1 MLAQVRLV
9 RSFVSPAARPGRLPR
24 AYGATTRPR
33 LVERIAEAGSV
44 TGRGCSPSPQD
55 RPDAL
60 HVLVLTV
67 AGWVN
72 RPPEDQLAYL
82 REEQRSLRASW
93 PGGSVGP
100 GACPWLAAS
109 ARPVA
114 ACAATA
120 GRPVVW
126 PGRES
131 RRTDGR
137 CPATRGP
144 SARGGEPVPGGRTRA
159 LRGGASHEAE
169 GRRGARDGRAG
180 RATCSSSGS
189 SPASAASCIVSFRIL
204 PIG

>member
-1 MLAQVRLV
+1 MA
-9 RSFVSPAARPGRLPR
+9 
-24 AYGATTRPR
+24 
-33 LVERIAEAGSV
+33 
-44 TGRGCSPSPQD
+44 GRGCSPSPQD

-109 ARPVA
+109 ARLVA
-114 ACAATA
+114 ACATIA
-120 GRPVVW
+120 GRLVPVAWTRAAAHSWAVS
-126 PGRES
+126 GD
-131 RRTDGR
+131 RRPR
-137 CPATRGP
+137 
-144 SARGGEPVPGGRTRA
+144 SAAASQGCGGRA
-159 LRGGASHEAE
+159 PSGPSHEAE

-180 RATCSSSGS
+180 IGGRA
-189 SPASAASCIVSFRIL
+189 PVPRHWER
-204 PIG
+204 